1 MVIGATYR
9 IEWEVKKKPKRN
21 INQRG
26 GGTGNVSNYLKKMK
40 DKNWKIEIKYN
51 IINENKQ
58 ITNKNRTKER
68 RTELN
73 RTTVSLN

>member
-21 INQRG
+21 INQWG

-40 DKNWKIEIKYN
+40 NKNWKIEIKYN

-58 ITNKNRTKER
+58 ITNKNRIKER
-68 RTELN
+68 R
-73 RTTVSLN
+73 SSI